1 MNPRL
6 LLVALSLLPSL
17 SVAQTVKVQGKDPA
31 SQATLDVETP
41 DHPNPI
47 PTAAEL
53 SEPGALQAYVD
64 SKHNAGEVCQLP
76 PDKIT
81 GNLWIDDDAVI
92 LRGSGTPYSNRNKG
106 TVIVPADPSK
116 PAVTIREAI
125 NVQLESFGIQ
135 SAEIGVSLEGGP
147 HNMVFQTVLRDVA
160 VADAKVGVRVS
171 EPPDTRK
178 GQNAAADV
186 VIDHCPF
193 TRCEAAIE
201 TNHTQTLNVH
211 VIGQSY
217 FYRCGTA
224 VVVNNGGRILIA
236 DSCCNGLGTW
246 LRIHKA
252 GGNLVPHVLRNLYS
266 DRTGG
271 VPAPIIV
278 DARGCKDR
286 LRVLVDVYTCPILP
300 EDGPWSKVAHR
311 HFYGPDGSAD
321 AAKHSI
327 IKIAD
332 PDFFIA
338 AGSLEGAE
346 Q

>member
-1 MNPRL
+1 
-6 LLVALSLLPSL
+6 
-17 SVAQTVKVQGKDPA
+17 
-31 SQATLDVETP
+31 
-41 DHPNPI
+41 
-47 PTAAEL
+47 
-53 SEPGALQAYVD
+53 
-64 SKHNAGEVCQLP
+64 
-76 PDKIT
+76 
-81 GNLWIDDDAVI
+81 
-92 LRGSGTPYSNRNKG
+92 
-106 TVIVPADPSK
+106 VIVPADPSK

-135 SAEIGVSLEGGP
+135 SADIAKPIAVGVSLEGGP
-147 HNMVFQTVLRDVA
+147 SNMVFQTVLRDVA
-160 VADAKVGVRVS
+160 IADAEVGVRVS
-171 EPPDTRK
+171 ELPGTRP

-193 TRCEAAIE
+193 TRCEAAVE

-236 DSCCNGLGTW
+236 DSCCNGLGAW

-266 DRTGG
+266 DRSGG
-271 VPAPIIV
+271 LPMPIIV

-286 LRVLVDVYTCPILP
+286 LRVLVDVYTCPHIGTDP
-300 EDGPWSKVAHR
+300 PWAEVTHR
-311 HFYGPDGSAD
+311 HFYPPDGSRD
-321 AAKHSI
+321 AAEKSI

-332 PDFFIA
+332 PAFFMA
-338 AGSLEGAE
+338 PGSTEGAN
-346 Q
+346 